1 MKSTGGKKVV
11 SVLLASGVL
20 VAIAALSWASGSEPH
35 GAAEAGNAHGGHEL
49 VSVPLLKDLLLRV
62 INFALLVAILVKFGK
77 KPVMGALHGRT
88 QKIREEFEDLEAK
101 RAEAEKEYK
110 EYETRLSSVDDELKD
125 MVEKAVAQGQE
136 AKERIIAEAEEAA
149 ENIKRQAEMAVQ
161 TEITEARR
169 RLKDEIANQAAEMA
183 EEIIRKN
190 LKSADQ
196 EKLVKDSLDK
206 AQSLAVAR

>member
-1 MKSTGGKKVV
+1 MNSTGKKKIV
-11 SVLLASGVL
+11 SVLLASGAL
-20 VAIAALSWASGSEPH
+20 VAIAALSWAS
-35 GAAEAGNAHGGHEL
+35 ADAGNAHGDGHEL

-110 EYETRLSSVDDELKD
+110 EYEARLASVDDELKD

-136 AKERIIAEAEEAA
+136 AKERIMSEAEEAA

-169 RLKDEIANQAAEMA
+169 RLKNEIANQAAEMA

-196 EKLVKDSLDK
+196 EKLVRDSLDK
-206 AQSLAVAR
+206 AQSLAAK